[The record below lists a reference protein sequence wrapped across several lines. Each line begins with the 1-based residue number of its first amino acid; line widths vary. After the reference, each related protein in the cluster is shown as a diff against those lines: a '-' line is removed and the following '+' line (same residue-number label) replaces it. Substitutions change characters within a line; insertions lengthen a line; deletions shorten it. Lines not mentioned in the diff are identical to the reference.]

1 MTLTINY
8 DRVFLT
14 PVSALAAAMLVCHCN
29 VITDRDIERVVLDL
43 LDQDPWQLIV
53 PAKVYH
59 EMGKRGICC
68 GCFPNVVDIIIRVTE
83 TYHLKHGADETALG
97 DIRRRL
103 DTMRVRHRRIL
114 GEGRSTG
121 HRKTQRSAVS
131 GARRG

>member
-1 MTLTINY
+1 
-8 DRVFLT
+8 
-14 PVSALAAAMLVCHCN
+14 MLVCHCN
-29 VITDRDIERVVLDL
+29 VITDREIERVVIDL
-43 LDQDPWQLIV
+43 LDADPWQLIV

-59 EMGKRGICC
+59 EMGKRGVCC

-103 DTMRVRHRRIL
+103 DTIRVRHRRIA

-121 HRKTQRSAVS
+121 HRKAQRSAVS